1 MHLCAERGTAIIGS
15 GVAGLACA
23 RALIA
28 AGHSVTL
35 FDKGR
40 HPGGRCASRARTLA
54 GRQWWF
60 DHGAQPFTAR
70 DPRFKGA
77 VLEGLREGALEIESD
92 AVARAGA
99 TPAERVQGEPRYAGT
114 PRMHSWP
121 ARLAAAMPLRQG
133 IEITAI
139 EKRADWYLL
148 RSAQGALP
156 GVWSRVVLAM
166 PAPQAMRL
174 LTAVDTTLAMRVAEA
189 SLAPCWAM
197 LGVFSAGFAG
207 AHSALRPAAP
217 SPISWARRQTTPLGA
232 ASQEAWVIHASADW
246 SRAHL
251 EASPET
257 VQALLLAAWGAL
269 LGASALPCLHAEVHR
284 WRYALVER
292 PLGEPCLWSPALQIG
307 TCGDWHL
314 GPRVEFAWTS
324 GITLANTIL
333 ATAAG

>member
-28 AGHSVTL
+28 AGHPVTL

-40 HPGGRCASRARTLA
+40 HPGGRCASRARIIG

-70 DPRFKGA
+70 DPRFKDT
-77 VLEGLREGALEIESD
+77 VLTSLQEGALEAVSD
-92 AVARAGA
+92 AVARGIG
-99 TPAERVQGEPRYAGT
+99 TLVEREQEEPRYTGT

-121 ARLAAAMPLRQG
+121 ARLAAGMPVQQG

-139 EKRADWYLL
+139 EKRAGLYLL
-148 RSAQGALP
+148 QSAQGPLP
-156 GVWSRVVLAM
+156 GLWSRVVLAM

-174 LTAVDTTLAMRVAEA
+174 LGDVDTTLAARVAEA

-197 LGVFSAGFAG
+197 LGVFPAGFAG
-207 AHSALRPAAP
+207 AHTALRPAAP
-217 SPISWARRQTTPLGA
+217 NPIAWARRQTTPLGA
-232 ASQEAWVIHASADW
+232 ASAEAWVIHASAEW

-257 VQALLLAAWGAL
+257 VQALLLAAWAAL
-269 LGASALPCLHAEVHR
+269 LGATALPCLHAEVHR

-292 PLGEPCLWSPALQIG
+292 PLGEPCLWSPSLQMG

-314 GPRVEFAWTS
+314 GPRVELAWTS
-324 GITLANTIL
+324 GVTLANTIL
-333 ATAAG
+333 ATPSG